1 MEISRETKVLYFSE
15 LKIYDYIVKIDNY
28 EEILGDEIKNFE
40 KLTDKSFKI
49 KIGSL
54 PNISLFLE
62 ESKEE
67 FCVKLKS
74 SDVNMNFSIIINVNS
89 IDDNSSKVNVN
100 FVGKFST
107 MIEMMLKNPLEK
119 FIDSLKNKLESLIF

>member
-40 KLTDKSFKI
+40 KLNDKSFKI

-119 FIDSLKNKLESLIF
+119 FIDSLKNKLESLNF

>member
-1 MEISRETKVLYFSE
+1 M
-15 LKIYDYIVKIDNY
+15 
-28 EEILGDEIKNFE
+28 
-40 KLTDKSFKI
+40 
-49 KIGSL
+49 

-119 FIDSLKNKLESLIF
+119 FIDSLKNKLESLNF